1 MTAVHQFHPVLAQW
15 DAMSNHVFALRDR
28 LRSWGYE
35 SEAYAVQAK
44 PGVENEVLSY
54 RRLFRTVRPED
65 TLILHFSMG
74 NEVFDQL
81 VKIPARRV
89 LVYHN
94 ITPPEFFSGINDH
107 AAAFAR
113 LGLRQLEQI
122 APGFEL
128 GIGVSAFNR
137 QDLHDV
143 GFRKTA
149 HVPILIDW
157 TMYDTPPDP
166 AVLAHW
172 SVFGRKLLFVGRVSP
187 NKRHDDLLRMFAY
200 YRAAI
205 DREAQLILVGSYRD
219 HREYYARLRELQRA
233 LALETSVTF
242 TGAVSQAELCAYYRE
257 ADCFISLSEHE
268 GFGVPLLEAM
278 KFDVPVVAYDAA
290 AVGETVGGAGVLLR
304 ERDLA
309 QAAEAAA
316 LVSEDGALRAKLAA
330 AGRKRVADFDT
341 ETVAQRTREV
351 LEL

>member
-1 MTAVHQFHPVLAQW
+1 MTAVHQFHPVLAPA

-28 LRSWGYE
+28 LRSWGHE
-35 SEAYAVQAK
+35 SHAYAVQAK
-44 PGVENEVLSY
+44 PGVEGEVLSY

-74 NEVFDQL
+74 DEVFDQL

-122 APGFEL
+122 APAFEL

-137 QDLHDV
+137 QDLHDM
-143 GFRKTA
+143 GFKRTE

-157 TMYDTPPDP
+157 KMYDTPPDP
-166 AVLAHW
+166 TVLAHW

-200 YRAAI
+200 YRAVI

-233 LALETSVTF
+233 LGLETAVTF
-242 TGAVSQAELCAYYRE
+242 TGTVTQAELCAYYKE

-290 AVGETVGGAGVLLR
+290 AVGETVDGAGVLLH

-316 LVSEDGALRAKLAA
+316 LVSEDTALRTKLTA

-341 ETVAQRTREV
+341 EKVAQRTREV

>member
-1 MTAVHQFHPVLAQW
+1 MTAVHQFHPVLAPG

-28 LRSWGYE
+28 LRAWGYE
-35 SEAYAVQAK
+35 SEAFAVQAK
-44 PGVENEVLSY
+44 AGVENETLSY

-122 APGFEL
+122 APAIDL
-128 GIGVSAFNR
+128 AIGVSAFNR
-137 QDLHDV
+137 QDLDDM

-157 TMYDTPPDP
+157 KLYDTPPDP
-166 AVLAHW
+166 AVLARW
-172 SVFGRKLLFVGRVSP
+172 SVFGRKLLFVGRISP

-200 YRAAI
+200 YRAVI
-205 DREAQLILVGSYRD
+205 DREAQLLLVGSWGD

-233 LALETSVTF
+233 LALETAVTF
-242 TGAVSQAELCAYYRE
+242 TGGVSLAAL
-257 ADCFISLSEHE
+257 
-268 GFGVPLLEAM
+268 
-278 KFDVPVVAYDAA
+278 VAYDAA
-290 AVGETVGGAGVLLR
+290 AVGETAGGAGVLLH

-316 LVSEDGALRAKLAA
+316 LVSEDAALRTKLTA
-330 AGRKRVADFDT
+330 AGRNRVTDFDA
-341 ETVAQRTREV
+341 EKIAQRTREA
-351 LEL
+351 LSL

>member
-1 MTAVHQFHPVLAQW
+1 MTAVHQFHPVLAPG

-35 SEAYAVQAK
+35 SDAFAVQAK
-44 PGVENEVLSY
+44 PGVESEAQSY
-54 RRLFRTVRPED
+54 RRLFRSLRPDD

-122 APGFEL
+122 APTIDL
-128 GIGVSAFNR
+128 AIGVSAFNR
-137 QDLHDV
+137 QDLDDM

-157 TMYDTPPDP
+157 KLYDTPPDP
-166 AVLAHW
+166 AVLARW
-172 SVFGRKLLFVGRVSP
+172 SVFGRKLLFVGRISP

-200 YRAAI
+200 YRAVI
-205 DREAQLILVGSYRD
+205 DREAQLLLVGSWSD

-233 LALETSVTF
+233 LGLETAVTF
-242 TGAVSQAELCAYYRE
+242 TGGVSLAALCAYYRE
-257 ADCFISLSEHE
+257 ADAFVSLSEHE

-278 KFDVPVVAYDAA
+278 RFARSSRPL
-290 AVGETVGGAGVLLR
+290 GGAASPTSTPRRWRSARARCSACERESGSHDCRARADRSACWRRPRRRRGRPGRRRAHAVVL
-304 ERDLA
+304 
-309 QAAEAAA
+309 
-316 LVSEDGALRAKLAA
+316 
-330 AGRKRVADFDT
+330 VAP
-341 ETVAQRTREV
+341 
-351 LEL
+351 

>member
-1 MTAVHQFHPVLAQW
+1 MTAVHQFHPVLAPG

-35 SEAYAVQAK
+35 SDAFAVQAK
-44 PGVENEVLSY
+44 AGVENEALSY

-122 APGFEL
+122 APAIDL
-128 GIGVSAFNR
+128 AIGISAFNR
-137 QDLHDV
+137 QDLDDM

-157 TMYDTPPDP
+157 KLYDTAPDP
-166 AVLAHW
+166 AVLARW
-172 SVFGRKLLFVGRVSP
+172 SVFGRKVLFVGRISP

-205 DREAQLILVGSYRD
+205 DREAQLLLVGSWGD

-233 LALETSVTF
+233 LGLETAVTF
-242 TGAVSQAELCAYYRE
+242 TGGVSLAALVAYYRE
-257 ADCFISLSEHE
+257 ADAPPPRPPARHAPTPSSRCRSTKGSACRSSRRCASTCRSSRTTPPRSARPSAARACCCTSAIS
-268 GFGVPLLEAM
+268 
-278 KFDVPVVAYDAA
+278 
-290 AVGETVGGAGVLLR
+290 R
-304 ERDLA
+304 R
-309 QAAEAAA
+309 
-316 LVSEDGALRAKLAA
+316 RRKLP
-330 AGRKRVADFDT
+330 RS
-341 ETVAQRTREV
+341 
-351 LEL
+351 

>member
-1 MTAVHQFHPVLAQW
+1 M
-15 DAMSNHVFALRDR
+15 
-28 LRSWGYE
+28 
-35 SEAYAVQAK
+35 
-44 PGVENEVLSY
+44 
-54 RRLFRTVRPED
+54 RPED

-81 VKIPARRV
+81 IKIPARRV

-122 APGFEL
+122 APAHRARRSASPSSIARTSHDMGFK
-128 GIGVSAFNR
+128 
-137 QDLHDV
+137 
-143 GFRKTA
+143 KTA

-157 TMYDTPPDP
+157 KLYDTPPDP
-166 AVLAHW
+166 AVLARW
-172 SVFGRKLLFVGRVSP
+172 SVFGRKLLFVGRISP

-200 YRAAI
+200 YRAVI
-205 DREAQLILVGSYRD
+205 DREAQLLLVGSWGD

-233 LALETSVTF
+233 PRPRDAPSRSPGT
-242 TGAVSQAELCAYYRE
+242 VSHAALCAYYRE
-257 ADCFISLSEHE
+257 ADTFVSLSEHE

-278 KFDVPVVAYDAA
+278 KFDLPVVAYDAA
-290 AVGETVGGAGVLLR
+290 AIGETVGDAGVLLH

-316 LVSEDGALRAKLAA
+316 LVSEDTALRAKLAA

-341 ETVAQRTREV
+341 EKVAQRTREV
-351 LEL
+351 LAL

>member
-1 MTAVHQFHPVLAQW
+1 MTAVHQFHPTLALG

-35 SEAYAVQAK
+35 SDAHAIDIK
-44 PGVENEVLSY
+44 PGVESEALSY

-81 VKIPARRV
+81 IKIPARRV

-122 APGFEL
+122 APAFEL
-128 GIGVSAFNR
+128 GIGVSKFNR
-137 QDLHDV
+137 QDLHDM
-143 GFRKTA
+143 GFQKTA

-157 TMYDTPPDP
+157 KLYDTPPDP
-166 AVLAHW
+166 AVLARW
-172 SVFGRKLLFVGRVSP
+172 SVFGRKLLFVGRISP

-200 YRAAI
+200 YRAVI
-205 DREAQLILVGSYRD
+205 DREAQLLLVGSWGD
-219 HREYYARLRELQRA
+219 HKEYYARLRELQRA
-233 LALETSVTF
+233 LGLETAVTF
-242 TGAVSQAELCAYYRE
+242 TGSVSLAALCAYYRE
-257 ADCFISLSEHE
+257 ADTFVSLSEHE

-278 KFDVPVVAYDAA
+278 KFDLPVVAYDAA
-290 AVGETVGGAGVLLR
+290 AIGETVGDAGVLLH

-316 LVSEDGALRAKLAA
+316 LVSEDTALRAKLAA

-341 ETVAQRTREV
+341 EKVAQQTREA
-351 LEL
+351 LGL